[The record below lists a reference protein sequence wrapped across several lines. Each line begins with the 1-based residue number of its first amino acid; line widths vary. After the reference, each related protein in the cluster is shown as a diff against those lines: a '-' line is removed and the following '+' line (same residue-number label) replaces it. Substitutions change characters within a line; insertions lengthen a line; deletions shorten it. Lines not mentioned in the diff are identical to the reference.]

1 MLVVG
6 YTIKLCSNSDGDEE
20 DDLPMRVTQI
30 SESRPPINITLLPI
44 MTARKSQKVSPLS
57 LAFVSLLQALLAR
70 LIAHSAHWA
79 LALSLFFF
87 SLSPLL
93 AFQPVHQY
101 IHAHKSL
108 RCSEAQCM
116 RPTTSCLPPPCLLTL
131 PPPPP
136 HSLTLPLPERRRR
149 RRRRRRARGDET
161 RRQWRRLRHCA
172 ASRCCC
178 CCWPSRYVTCIGL
191 VVTGDRDRSRSS
203 SAS

>member
-57 LAFVSLLQALLAR
+57 LASVSLLQALLAR

-79 LALSLFFF
+79 LALSLFFL

-108 RCSEAQCM
+108 RCSACA
-116 RPTTSCLPPPCLLTL
+116 
-131 PPPPP
+131 PPPPA
-136 HSLTLPLPERRRR
+136 SLLLACLHCRHRHLTVSHCHCRRGGGGGEEEGEHEVTRRGGNGGGCGIVRRRVAAAAAGHR
-149 RRRRRRARGDET
+149 GTLRA
-161 RRQWRRLRHCA
+161 
-172 ASRCCC
+172 
-178 CCWPSRYVTCIGL
+178 
-191 VVTGDRDRSRSS
+191 
-203 SAS
+203 

>member
-1 MLVVG
+1 
-6 YTIKLCSNSDGDEE
+6 
-20 DDLPMRVTQI
+20 MRVTQI

-108 RCSEAQCM
+108 RCSELKRSACA
-116 RPTTSCLPPPCLLTL
+116 
-131 PPPPP
+131 PPPPA
-136 HSLTLPLPERRRR
+136 SLP
-149 RRRRRRARGDET
+149 
-161 RRQWRRLRHCA
+161 
-172 ASRCCC
+172 
-178 CCWPSRYVTCIGL
+178 
-191 VVTGDRDRSRSS
+191 SS
-203 SAS
+203 SLLAYIAATATSQSHTAIAGEEEKKKKKESSR